1 MSITSEGIELMDT
14 IFPKHKQAIR
24 QIFGG
29 LDSGEKKMMIE
40 QLKKLGYYAQE
51 L

>member
-1 MSITSEGIELMDT
+1 MDT
-14 IFPKHKQAIR
+14 IFPQHKEAIR

-29 LDSGEKKMMIE
+29 LDYIEKKMIIE